1 MSKSELL
8 MKTLPDKYKDCSAW
22 FQEEGLD
29 VVPSLLDFIESGR
42 SKEEHDKFR
51 QLHTIECMKR
61 YCAEAGEDE
70 NKEEAGALIEREIQK
85 YNEM

>member
-8 MKTLPDKYKDCSAW
+8 KKTLPAKYEDCSAW

-29 VVPSLLDFIESGR
+29 VVPSLLEFVESER
-42 SKEEHDKFR
+42 SKKEYDKFR
-51 QLHTIECMKR
+51 QLHTIECMKK
-61 YCAEAGEDE
+61 YCVEAGEDK
-70 NKEEAGALIEREIQK
+70 NKEEAEALIEREIQK